1 MSVELMTMGGS
12 ALLGWLLKY
21 LSNQQENT
29 FKLLKQDE
37 ESREAASKR
46 GGVWVRRF
54 IVLVMMFIFTFIVV
68 APAFIPG
75 LNTVIVNEGW
85 FFTTTTEIKGIVYDQ
100 TIREIL
106 LAIIGYYFG
115 TSAAT
120 K

>member
-1 MSVELMTMGGS
+1 MSMELMTMGGS

-21 LSNQQENT
+21 LANQQENT
-29 FKLLKQDE
+29 YKLLQQAED
-37 ESREAASKR
+37 SREAAASR

-54 IVLVMMFIFTFIVV
+54 IVLVMMSIFTFIVV

-75 LNTVIVNEGW
+75 LNTIIVNEGW
-85 FFTTTTEIKGIVYDQ
+85 FFTTTTEIKGILYDD

-115 TSAAT
+115 SSAASR
-120 K
+120 

>member
-1 MSVELMTMGGS
+1 MSMELLTMGGS
-12 ALLGWLLKY
+12 AILGWVLKY
-21 LSNQQENT
+21 FSNQQENT
-29 FKLLKQDE
+29 YRLLKQDE

-54 IVLVMMFIFTFIVV
+54 IVVVMMSVFTFIVIG
-68 APAFIPG
+68 PAFIPE

-85 FFTTTTEIKGIVYDQ
+85 LWTTTTEIKGIMYDDA
-100 TIREIL
+100 TREIL

-115 TSAAT
+115 TSAAS